1 MNMSNFTFTMAL
13 MTSMGFSSFAARD
26 MAQDLG
32 NQPCMQI
39 KKACESSGLLG
50 GKLKL
55 KDCIKKV
62 TSGEK
67 VSGVNIKSEIIQ
79 NCKEKFEK

>member
-1 MNMSNFTFTMAL
+1 MKTLVLIFSLLVSNTFYNYGYADSGL
-13 MTSMGFSSFAARD
+13 VD
-26 MAQDLG
+26 
-32 NQPCMQI
+32 QPCMQI
-39 KKACESSGLLG
+39 KKACESAK
-50 GKLKL
+50 GKIKI

-67 VSGVNIKSEIIQ
+67 VSGVTVQSEVIQ